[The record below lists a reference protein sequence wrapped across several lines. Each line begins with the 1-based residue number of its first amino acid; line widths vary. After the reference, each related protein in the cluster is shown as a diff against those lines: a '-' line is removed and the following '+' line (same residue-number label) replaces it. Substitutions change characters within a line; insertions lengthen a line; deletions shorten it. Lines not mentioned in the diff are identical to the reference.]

1 MSDLYFAYGS
11 NMSSARLAARL
22 GPTRCLGRA
31 VLDHFALAWNKP
43 GLDGSGKA
51 NLRPR
56 VGAATWGVLYAL
68 EGHHWPKLDAFEPG
82 YARQAHPVR
91 DDAGRWNTA
100 QLYRYRP
107 DAPDRAPRA
116 AYLELVLKGA
126 REHGLPATVEASLMS
141 LATTP

>member
-56 VGAATWGVLYAL
+56 EHIQNYNCKTSDAQKRLQTTCETLTWKTNPTNDGWIY
-68 EGHHWPKLDAFEPG
+68 D
-82 YARQAHPVR
+82 
-91 DDAGRWNTA
+91 T
-100 QLYRYRP
+100 
-107 DAPDRAPRA
+107 
-116 AYLELVLKGA
+116 
-126 REHGLPATVEASLMS
+126 S
-141 LATTP
+141 